1 MAYMRGWSV
10 KLGVHDLLE
19 RLLGEAGMTTR

>member
-19 RLLGEAGMTTR
+19 RLLVETGMTNR